1 MARAGRSRSQSSL
14 RRRSIIHHSPEIVM
28 TAYTSHIEEVRA
40 LRSTRERIASLL
52 GRYPHVSDKERKE
65 ILAFMKE
72 GRHLEIGLLT
82 SNDKV
87 RPQLDSFMAD
97 HKRHFRVGAADVG
110 RLLALFGVVAMFFWL
125 LWELVRPASL

>member
-1 MARAGRSRSQSSL
+1 
-14 RRRSIIHHSPEIVM
+14 M

-97 HKRHFRVGAADVG
+97 HKRHFRVGAADVA
-110 RLLALFGVVAMFFWL
+110 RLLAVFAVVGMFFWL
-125 LWELVRPASL
+125 LWELVRPATL